1 MDAAKCNAMVDKM
14 RSDTEANTGRTVGI
28 YTIAKSDD
36 FTYGDPVDGS
46 VSRKQGIR
54 FLMEDG
60 SRVIFRLSGT
70 AGSGATVRM
79 YSIEQYERTKSDQVA
94 SEALA
99 GLVRV
104 ALDLCDIKGF
114 LGTEEPTVI
123 T

>member
-1 MDAAKCNAMVDKM
+1 
-14 RSDTEANTGRTVGI
+14 
-28 YTIAKSDD
+28 
-36 FTYGDPVDGS
+36 
-46 VSRKQGIR
+46 
-54 FLMEDG
+54 MEDG

-79 YSIEQYERTKSDQVA
+79 YIEQYERTKIDQVA
-94 SEALA
+94 SEALS
-99 GLVRV
+99 GLIRV